1 MKNILIM
8 LLLFVGV
15 SFAQSNN
22 ITWETVTIDSGATV
36 SSTLAFE
43 GKNLKMVGIVL
54 DSTNWTSANFTM
66 QEYNTTLGAW
76 SDVQDVDDGAYTVTI
91 GTIANHISIILAP
104 DDVAGFEKI
113 RFVSSAAQDVGDIT
127 FYVKLRPY

>member
-1 MKNILIM
+1 M

-15 SFAQSNN
+15 SFAQVNN
-22 ITWETVTIDSGATV
+22 ITWETVTIDSGATA
-36 SSTLAFE
+36 SSALNVE

-66 QEYNTTLGAW
+66 QEYNSTLGAW
-76 SDVQDVDDGAYTVTI
+76 ADVQDVDDAAYTVTI
-91 GTIANHISIILAP
+91 GTITNHTSVILTPA
-104 DDVAGFEKI
+104 DVAGFERI

>member
-1 MKNILIM
+1 M
-8 LLLFVGV
+8 LLLFVGISV
-15 SFAQSNN
+15 AQVNN
-22 ITWETVTIDSGATV
+22 ITWETVTIDSGATA
-36 SSTLAFE
+36 SSALNVE

-66 QEYNTTLGAW
+66 QEYNSTLGAW
-76 SDVQDVDDGAYTVTI
+76 ADVQDVDDAAYTVTI
-91 GTIANHISIILAP
+91 GTITNHISVILAP
-104 DDVAGFEKI
+104 ADVAGFERI